1 MLSYNEHFV
10 TIWNKDLLFSVEK
23 FSDTQGHIYEV
34 TNVLRSIV
42 TLGTRL
48 LAPFF
53 YLSRNEGHLHSW
65 KLVYVVFV
73 DNVSQQTPGSRFF
86 LE

>member
-65 KLVYVVFV
+65 KLVYVIFV
-73 DNVSQQTPGSRFF
+73 CVIRQQPPDSNLF